1 MHRIKEQNFSPRL
14 IREISVSA
22 KLGSPDPIQT
32 QDYESAIN
40 NALSSN
46 MTKESIDKAIKKQ
59 TSTDDKDLIEEII
72 YEGFGPN
79 GVAII
84 VETMT
89 DNKNRSAAEVRST
102 FSKYKGNLGV
112 SGLSET

>member
-1 MHRIKEQNFSPRL
+1 MPKKS
-14 IREISVSA
+14 
-22 KLGSPDPIQT
+22 
-32 QDYESAIN
+32 YE
-40 NALSSN
+40 
-46 MTKESIDKAIKKQ
+46 
-59 TSTDDKDLIEEII
+59 DLIEEII

-102 FSKYKGNLGV
+102 FSKYNGNLGV
-112 SGLSET
+112 SGCVKHNFKKQLNCDLTIWSTLFFKTLFYANTTKNNFGNCMDSFLIFVGR